1 MEIKNSVAIVTGGAS
16 GLGEASARCLVK
28 NGAKVSIFDIDEER
42 AGKIVSELGESVL
55 FCRTDVTNEEAVR
68 AAVDKT
74 IDSFGGLHIAITC
87 AGVGGSVKVISDE
100 GSFMDHFNRVVQI
113 NLMGPMN
120 LTRLTAKKMVRN
132 TPNEDG
138 ERGVIINT
146 SSISAFDGRI
156 GQAAYSAS
164 KAAVVGMTLPI
175 AREFFDYGIRIVTI
189 APGLFATPMWH
200 RVPAKARESIN
211 KMRHFPQREGKPSEF
226 ALLVKQII
234 ENPMVNG
241 CTIRLDG
248 GLRMAA
254 E

>member
-16 GLGEASARCLVK
+16 GLGEASVRSLVK
-28 NGAKVSIFDIDEER
+28 NGARVSIFDIDEER
-42 AGKIVSELGESVL
+42 AGKIVAELGESVL
-55 FCRTDVTNEEAVR
+55 FFGTDVTNEEAVR
-68 AAVDKT
+68 VAVDKT

-120 LTRLTAKKMVRN
+120 VTRLTAKKMVRN

-146 SSISAFDGRI
+146 SSAAAFDGRI

-175 AREFFDYGIRIVTI
+175 AREFFDYGIRIMTI
-189 APGLFATPMWH
+189 APGLFETPMWY
-200 RVPAKARESIN
+200 RVPAKARESITR
-211 KMRHFPQREGKPSEF
+211 MRSFPKREGKPSEF
-226 ALLVKQII
+226 ALLVQQII
-234 ENPMVNG
+234 ENPMMNG

-248 GLRMAA
+248 GRRMS
-254 E
+254 